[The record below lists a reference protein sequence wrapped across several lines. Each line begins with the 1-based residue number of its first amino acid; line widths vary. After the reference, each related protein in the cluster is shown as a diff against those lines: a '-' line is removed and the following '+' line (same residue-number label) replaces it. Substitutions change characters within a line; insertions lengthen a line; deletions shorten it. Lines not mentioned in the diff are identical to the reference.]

1 MTWEGARN
9 DVGECGSDV
18 LIDRAPT
25 ADTGDSRLRGNDVG
39 GCGND
44 GGVFPARVGR
54 GATPACR
61 LSIEWG
67 IPCTCREGGF
77 LPRIAQTSRRYSL
90 HV

>member
-9 DVGECGSDV
+9 DVGECGSNV

-54 GATPACR
+54 VDSYLESPKLLG
-61 LSIEWG
+61 G
-67 IPCTCREGGF
+67 IPCTCREGGV
-77 LPRIAQTSRRYSL
+77 LANDVDVI
-90 HV
+90 V